1 MIYLLKSAGYE
12 EVDGEDKLFLLLK
25 IGYTGEDNLTTRFN
39 NYRCHNITGKIIY
52 TIPNATEDHEKKLH
66 YKFKDLK
73 YDGHEWFRYDQSI
86 IDYIKSVT
94 LEELNKLPNSP
105 AKGDRKILEG
115 KKEAKKIISY
125 LFDTKEEINNYLFTL
140 SIKLGDTISYT
151 TALDYIS
158 QDSTIDQNK
167 LKKYYEIKNKSITGI
182 YTDDEET
189 NKIVSEFLKDY
200 ELKTTIVDRL
210 RMLCECELPE
220 EIFNIIMAQIVDSD
234 TVKSYYIALGPEKLK
249 SFGYNLTY
257 IKKELGIVTFSPEVL
272 VNTIYSNFH
281 VGEKYLLSNLKNL
294 LSDLYYSISY
304 KATPKAID
312 IMNYFEVKEFKITA
326 EIDGIKKRVR
336 GYELVSSKEMEFR
349 VKLDLMKKGEL

>member
-73 YDGHEWFRYDQSI
+73 YDGHEWFKYDQSI

-234 TVKSYYIALGPEKLK
+234 TVKSYYIALGPDKLK
-249 SFGYNLTY
+249 RLGYRITA
-257 IKKELGIVTFSPEVL
+257 IRKELGVVVFNDRL
-272 VNTIYSNFH
+272 LLDTIYSNFY
-281 VGEKYLLSNLKNL
+281 VGERYKLSEIKEKLANL
-294 LSDLYYSISY
+294 YSLINY
-304 KATPKAID
+304 TKTPKVID
-312 IMNYFEVKEFKITA
+312 IQSYFKTKDLAIYEKDESGNRKKSR
-326 EIDGIKKRVR
+326 GI
-336 GYELVSSKEMEFR
+336 ELVESYEQ
-349 VKLDLMKKGEL
+349 KLREDLKYSN